1 VILIKFENIYVKKK
15 DKVILN
21 HISGE
26 IREGDRILI
35 TGPSGSGK
43 TTFLKTLLFFDYP
56 ETAEISFQNRK
67 VSKKDIHQYRS
78 VFGYIGQNPPAFTGK
93 TSSLMRFMVRN
104 IEDKH
109 KQLMELMDFFSLD
122 DKLLDSSF
130 LSLSNGEKQRIN
142 IIISLLLNRNIY
154 LLDEITSNLDP
165 ENVQKT
171 IRCFS
176 REDLTCLV
184 VSHQE
189 EWQTFATRRW
199 NLNGTLK
206 EVNT

>member
-1 VILIKFENIYVKKK
+1 LIKFENIYVKKK

-26 IREGDRILI
+26 IREGDRILM

-43 TTFLKTLLFFDYP
+43 TTLLKTLLFFDYP
-56 ETAEISFQNRK
+56 ETADISYQNGK
-67 VSKKDIHQYRS
+67 VGKKNIHHYRS
-78 VFGYIGQNPPAFTGK
+78 AFGYIGQNPPAFTGK
-93 TSSLMRFMVRN
+93 TSSLMRLMVRDMD
-104 IEDKH
+104 E
-109 KQLMELMDFFSLD
+109 KQTQLKELMDFFSLENA
-122 DKLLDSSF
+122 LLENTF
-130 LSLSNGEKQRIN
+130 VSLSNGEKQRIN
-142 IIISLLLNRNIY
+142 IIISLLLNRSIY

-189 EWQTFATRRW
+189 EWKSFATRRW
-199 NLNGTLK
+199 HLNGSLK
-206 EVNT
+206 EVNP